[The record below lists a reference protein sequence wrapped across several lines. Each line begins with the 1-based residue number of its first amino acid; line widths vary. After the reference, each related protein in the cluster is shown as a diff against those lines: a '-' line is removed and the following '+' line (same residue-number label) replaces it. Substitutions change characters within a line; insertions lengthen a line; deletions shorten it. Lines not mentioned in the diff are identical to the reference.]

1 MVYALFAARGLMG
14 LLTLTKRKPDKRM
27 SDIVFNV
34 LWLLFGALMLY
45 FTYAG

>member
-1 MVYALFAARGLMG
+1 MPCLLQEALWG
-14 LLTLTKRKPDKRM
+14 LLTLIKRKPDRLM